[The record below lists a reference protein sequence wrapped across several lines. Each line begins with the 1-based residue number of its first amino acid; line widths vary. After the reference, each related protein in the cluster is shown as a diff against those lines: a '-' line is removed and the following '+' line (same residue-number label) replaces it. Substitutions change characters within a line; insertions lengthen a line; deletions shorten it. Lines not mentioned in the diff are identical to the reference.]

1 MSTLLKFIRTLQ
13 NGVRDEENDPWS
25 DSANRFRFVKKA
37 EFEVQWMF
45 NNAAIIG
52 NNVPVLKTL
61 NPENIGILTSSKN
74 INNAALSDYGNFYI
88 VSVDLDNLSGG
99 ESINIGK
106 AYSDAANPG
115 INAIVLGNGMV
126 TPQEYVLKMTFRDT
140 MNSPIDNFIT
150 QWMYYNA
157 SPKGILPKTLLD
169 DTSLVGSFEQRLTAT
184 LQVRLIRF
192 FETPD
197 CNGTTTSLR
206 KQTFRTY
213 TFEGIFPINID
224 SPNLTNEENDY
235 ITRDVNFSF
244 SRMRLDNNTYT
255 DYAEKEYVVD

>member
-1 MSTLLKFIRTLQ
+1 MSTLLKFIKTLQ
-13 NGVRDEENDPWS
+13 NGVREEENDPWS

-61 NPENIGILTSSKN
+61 NPENIGILASSKN
-74 INNAALSDYGNFYI
+74 INNVALSDYGNFYI

-106 AYSDAANPG
+106 AYSDSANPG
-115 INAIVLGNGMV
+115 INAVVLGNGMV

-157 SPKGILPKTLLD
+157 SPKGILPKTLSD

-184 LQVRLIRF
+184 FQIRLIRF

-197 CNGTTTSLR
+197 CNGTSTSLR

-235 ITRDVNFSF
+235 ITRDINFSF

-255 DYAEKEYVVD
+255 NYAEKEYVID

>member
-13 NGVRDEENDPWS
+13 NGVREEVNDPWS

-52 NNVPVLKTL
+52 NNAPVLKTI
-61 NPENIGILTSSKN
+61 NPKNVGILASSKN
-74 INNAALSDYGNFYI
+74 INNGALSNYGNFYI
-88 VSVDLDNLSGG
+88 ISVDLDNLSSG

-106 AYSDAANPG
+106 AYSDGANPG
-115 INAIVLGNGMV
+115 INAVVLSNGMV

-157 SPKGILPKTLLD
+157 SPKGIIPAAINND
-169 DTSLVGSFEQRLTAT
+169 PILVGSFEQRLTAT
-184 LQVRLIRF
+184 FQVRLIRF

-213 TFEGIFPINID
+213 TFEGIFPISID

-255 DYAEKEYVVD
+255 DYAEKEYVID

>member
-13 NGVRDEENDPWS
+13 NGVREEENDPWS

-88 VSVDLDNLSGG
+88 VSVDLDNLSSG

-126 TPQEYVLKMTFRDT
+126 TPQEYALKMTFRDT

>member
-13 NGVRDEENDPWS
+13 NGVREEENDPWS

-61 NPENIGILTSSKN
+61 NPENIGILASSKN

-106 AYSDAANPG
+106 AYSEASNPG
-115 INAIVLGNGMV
+115 INAVVLGNGMV
-126 TPQEYVLKMTFRDT
+126 TPQEYALKMTFRDT

-213 TFEGIFPINID
+213 TFEGIFPINTD
-224 SPNLTNEENDY
+224 SPNVTNEENDY

-255 DYAEKEYVVD
+255 DYAEKEYIVD